1 MRHRKFWYLVNNYQ
15 LFDAS
20 ASIQERIRK
29 ILGWS
34 QQYCANISFHFII
47 DHCADDLYVE
57 IRPAN
62 NKLYG
67 QTILYT
73 TIMIKVFFADKPC
86 VLRQTQIFG
95 GDIKYVMFSLEEC
108 IEECNRMSN
117 CVSLTR
123 FSNGECYLKSTA
135 LGTRVKEK
143 QDSVSWLKRCS
154 GEIIIKYLLL
164 HMTWSRR
171 IRTYFT
177 Q

>member
-1 MRHRKFWYLVNNYQ
+1 MRILHSTSSLITALMIFKSKLGQPITNYT
-15 LFDAS
+15 
-20 ASIQERIRK
+20 
-29 ILGWS
+29 
-34 QQYCANISFHFII
+34 
-47 DHCADDLYVE
+47 V
-57 IRPAN
+57 
-62 NKLYG
+62 G

-73 TIMIKVFFADKPC
+73 TIMIEVFFADKPC
-86 VLRQTQIFG
+86 VLRETKIFG

-123 FSNGECYLKSTA
+123 LSNGECYLKSIA
-135 LGTRVKEK
+135 LGMRVKEK
-143 QDSVSWLKRCS
+143 QDTVSWLKRCS